1 MIGIIGAMDQEL
13 EVILKE
19 AVDNVTKVLKELIKV
34 IW

>member
-19 AVDNVTKVLKELIKV
+19 AVDNATKVLKELIKV
-34 IW
+34 I

>member
-1 MIGIIGAMDQEL
+1 MIGIIGVMDKKL

-34 IW
+34 I

>member
-34 IW
+34 I